1 MPTDHNIRQLIINKL
16 TDAQYEQAVKNAD
29 ELYLTP
35 DSGSGGGT
43 DLPDQ
48 TGQSGKFLTTNGSTL
63 SWGAVPAGTVTSV
76 RVQAGTGL
84 SSSQNTA
91 QTSTL
96 NTTISI
102 ASGYKL
108 PTTTEWSNKQDVLP
122 SQTGQSGKFLTT
134 DGTTMSWATVGSGGT
149 SDYNDLTN
157 KPSINSV
164 TLSGDQTGSDLGLVD
179 EEDLEELDINNI
191 VPTQTGN
198 SGKFL
203 TTNGSTVAWAEVQ
216 GGGGSGY
223 IPMPTVTT
231 LTNTTYTLSVAEN
244 TIYEFSNAITS
255 LTISSVVKSYL
266 ESFIYFTTGSSI
278 TFVDNS
284 TLKWGGGSIPS
295 LEANTTYC
303 IAIKNG
309 LAEIDKFGR

>member
-1 MPTDHNIRQLIINKL
+1 MPTTTNIRQLKINKM
-16 TDAQYEQAVKNAD
+16 TDAQYEQAVKSAD

-35 DSGSGGGT
+35 DDGSGGGT

-63 SWGAVPAGTVTSV
+63 SWGSVPAGTVTSV

-84 SSSQNTA
+84 SSSQSTA
-91 QTSTL
+91 QSSIL

-108 PTTTEWSNKQDVLP
+108 PTTTEWNNKQDTLP
-122 SQTGQSGKFLTT
+122 SQSGQSGKYLTT
-134 DGTTMSWATVGSGGT
+134 NGTTMSWATVSGG
-149 SDYNDLTN
+149 SSNYNDLTN

-164 TLSGDQTGSDLGLVD
+164 TLSGDQTGSDLGLIN
-179 EEDLEELDINNI
+179 ETDLEEFDINNV
-191 VPTQTGN
+191 VPDQTGQ

-203 TTNGSTVAWAEVQ
+203 TTNGSSVSWASA

-231 LTNTTYTLSVAEN
+231 LTNTTYTLTVAEN
-244 TIYEFSNAITS
+244 TIYKFSNAVTS
-255 LTISSVVKSYL
+255 LTISSITVSDL
-266 ESFIYFTTGSSI
+266 ESLIYFTTGSSI

-295 LEANTTYC
+295 LDANTIYC

-309 LAEIDKFGR
+309 HAEIDKFGR